1 MGNWWVIADWVYK
14 HGVIIIAFSV
24 GVGVDWR
31 NYRITGDQR
40 FVQNNRV
47 VTFDSYPA
55 NSNPQFSR
63 IKSSV

>member
-1 MGNWWVIADWVYK
+1 MRNN
-14 HGVIIIAFSV
+14 HAFSV

-55 NSNPQFSR
+55 NSIHSSLAS
-63 IKSSV
+63 KSSV